1 MRFEQ
6 QPFAHLMLVVPSSI
20 SMGAW
25 IDKMGPQEVG
35 QREAG
40 PKAKN
45 GLAHKPRNSLK
56 LSSGP

>member
-6 QPFAHLMLVVPSSI
+6 QPFARLMLVVPSSI

-25 IDKMGPQEVG
+25 ADEVGPREVG
-35 QREAG
+35 QR
-40 PKAKN
+40 AKN

-56 LSSGP
+56 LSSGL